1 MNEEIISKIKKNK
14 ITTIIGKNGCG
25 KTTLAKNLK
34 QDNNIVLLK
43 REIDKIEYLTILEVI
58 KIYSKLS
65 KKEIEEKVKETKNI
79 INLSEILN
87 YSFDK
92 LIDSK
97 KNIIVVLSSLY
108 SKKEMIILDNNL
120 NNVDNQT
127 KTKLFKYMKQTK
139 KTIINITNDVEE
151 SVYGDYLILINEKE
165 IVLNN
170 NIKTAFKQEKL
181 FKNNNLELPF
191 MASLSLKLGYY
202 DLIDNIYL
210 DMNKLVNK
218 LWK

>member
-1 MNEEIISKIKKNK
+1 MNEKIISKIKKNK

>member
-1 MNEEIISKIKKNK
+1 
-14 ITTIIGKNGCG
+14 
-25 KTTLAKNLK
+25 
-34 QDNNIVLLK
+34 
-43 REIDKIEYLTILEVI
+43 
-58 KIYSKLS
+58 
-65 KKEIEEKVKETKNI
+65 
-79 INLSEILN
+79 
-87 YSFDK
+87 
-92 LIDSK
+92 
-97 KNIIVVLSSLY
+97 
-108 SKKEMIILDNNL
+108 MIILDNNL

>member
-79 INLSEILN
+79 INLS
-87 YSFDK
+87 
-92 LIDSK
+92 
-97 KNIIVVLSSLY
+97 
-108 SKKEMIILDNNL
+108 
-120 NNVDNQT
+120 
-127 KTKLFKYMKQTK
+127 
-139 KTIINITNDVEE
+139 
-151 SVYGDYLILINEKE
+151 
-165 IVLNN
+165 
-170 NIKTAFKQEKL
+170 
-181 FKNNNLELPF
+181 
-191 MASLSLKLGYY
+191 
-202 DLIDNIYL
+202 
-210 DMNKLVNK
+210 
-218 LWK
+218 